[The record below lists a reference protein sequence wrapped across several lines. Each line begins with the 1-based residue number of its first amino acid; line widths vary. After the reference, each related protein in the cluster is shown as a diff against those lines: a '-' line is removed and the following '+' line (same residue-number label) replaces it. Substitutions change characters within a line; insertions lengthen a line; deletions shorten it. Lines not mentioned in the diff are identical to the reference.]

1 MHGLLSV
8 GAAGYLWYSGRAPA
22 TPHSSLYCYDRV
34 ASWFLCGHTGFLLH
48 ELIFYARYNKLLTP
62 QFPMHM
68 IHHVVFLLAIVMV
81 EMAPLSAHI
90 TFLPWYELSNVSGLA
105 YGLYGAALLLKW
117 PRDKQ
122 AMAVRAGL
130 GAALFKAVAGGV
142 VAVRLLSHLQ
152 SDKPWKRAQSEGEE
166 KILKIAGFVGMSTAI
181 ISALIFVLWFQQL
194 LARSSQFL
202 NAISRL
208 SRGLSIDPPSKRAA
222 DKADKKADKKAGKKA
237 ALVAPSPRL
246 NKKKNKA

>member
-81 EMAPLSAHI
+81 EVRRMA
-90 TFLPWYELSNVSGLA
+90 
-105 YGLYGAALLLKW
+105 
-117 PRDKQ
+117 Q
-122 AMAVRAGL
+122 
-130 GAALFKAVAGGV
+130 
-142 VAVRLLSHLQ
+142 
-152 SDKPWKRAQSEGEE
+152 
-166 KILKIAGFVGMSTAI
+166 VGIPGSPP
-181 ISALIFVLWFQQL
+181 
-194 LARSSQFL
+194 RSSV
-202 NAISRL
+202 S
-208 SRGLSIDPPSKRAA
+208 SSCPPR
-222 DKADKKADKKAGKKA
+222 
-237 ALVAPSPRL
+237 PFRRWPP
-246 NKKKNKA
+246 